1 MQFGGVQICG
11 LFCIADNNII
21 PWMRFAQIIS
31 GFILLSR
38 KMKKKKKLATTIAS
52 FHRFQVQGW
61 MERERVCVCMCGFL
75 FLMGFLPFCTQ
86 KLNKETNQ
94 FLVWN
99 ALIASNGEMKLGAG
113 AVEVHT
119 SIAFSS
125 YVKFSWL
132 VCWESLQPIEQKWV
146 ILLCCVG
153 LQGEPK
159 KKKKQLLL
167 ASGLAQEVYQNFVDN
182 TGLA

>member
-1 MQFGGVQICG
+1 M
-11 LFCIADNNII
+11 NE
-21 PWMRFAQIIS
+21 IS
-31 GFILLSR
+31 TDHLWLSSSVSEDEEEEEASYYYC
-38 KMKKKKKLATTIAS
+38 KLP
-52 FHRFQVQGW
+52 QVPGSKVDG
-61 MERERVCVCMCGFL
+61 ERERKCVCACACSFL

-99 ALIASNGEMKLGAG
+99 ALIACNGEMKLGAG

-159 KKKKQLLL
+159 KKKNRQLLL

>member
-1 MQFGGVQICG
+1 
-11 LFCIADNNII
+11 
-21 PWMRFAQIIS
+21 
-31 GFILLSR
+31 
-38 KMKKKKKLATTIAS
+38 
-52 FHRFQVQGW
+52 
-61 MERERVCVCMCGFL
+61 VCVCSFL

-86 KLNKETNQ
+86 KLNKETKQ

-99 ALIASNGEMKLGAG
+99 ALIACNGEMKLGAG

-146 ILLCCVG
+146 ILLCCIG
-153 LQGEPK
+153 LQGET

>member
-1 MQFGGVQICG
+1 MNEICTDH
-11 LFCIADNNII
+11 C
-21 PWMRFAQIIS
+21 W
-31 GFILLSR
+31 LSSSVSE
-38 KMKKKKKLATTIAS
+38 KEEEEEEASYYYCKLP
-52 FHRFQVQGW
+52 QVPGSRVDG
-61 MERERVCVCMCGFL
+61 ERERERGCVCVCGFL

-99 ALIASNGEMKLGAG
+99 ALIACNGEMKLGAG

-146 ILLCCVG
+146 ILLCCIG

-159 KKKKQLLL
+159 KKKKN
-167 ASGLAQEVYQNFVDN
+167 SFY
-182 TGLA
+182 

>member
-1 MQFGGVQICG
+1 M
-11 LFCIADNNII
+11 NE
-21 PWMRFAQIIS
+21 IS
-31 GFILLSR
+31 TDHLWLSSSVSEDEEEEEEEASYYYC
-38 KMKKKKKLATTIAS
+38 KLP
-52 FHRFQVQGW
+52 QVPGSRVDG
-61 MERERVCVCMCGFL
+61 ERESVCVYACACSFL
-75 FLMGFLPFCTQ
+75 FLMGFLPFCTE
-86 KLNKETNQ
+86 KLNKETKQ

-99 ALIASNGEMKLGAG
+99 ALIACNGEMKLGAG
-113 AVEVHT
+113 VVEVHT

-159 KKKKQLLL
+159 KKKTD
-167 ASGLAQEVYQNFVDN
+167 SFY
-182 TGLA
+182 